1 MTSARDRR
9 GWAATGAPPVV
20 PLAWWTVRGLRMML
34 VVRAVLALV
43 IGVVALAWPEMTLLA
58 LAVAFGV
65 YAILDGVARIV
76 DAVRHRGRERWWLG
90 LLGGLVGVAAGVV
103 ALFWPDVTALALAI
117 VVGAW
122 AVVSG
127 AAEIADSVRLRRA
140 GGPVWML
147 ALAGVLS
154 LVAGIVILVWPVQGA
169 IGLALLFGAFALAY
183 GVLLGVLAAALRPS
197 AP

>member
-1 MTSARDRR
+1 M
-9 GWAATGAPPVV
+9 
-20 PLAWWTVRGLRMML
+20 AWWPVRGLRAML
-34 VVRAVLALV
+34 VVRSILAIM
-43 IGVVALAWPEMTLLA
+43 IGIVALAWPELTLLA

-103 ALFWPDVTALALAI
+103 ALFWPGVTALVLAI
-117 VVGAW
+117 IVGAW
-122 AVVSG
+122 AVVTG

-140 GGPVWML
+140 GGRVWLL

-169 IGLALLFGAFALAY
+169 IGLALLFGVFALAY
-183 GVLLGVLAAALRPS
+183 GVLLGVLAATLRPS

>member
-9 GWAATGAPPVV
+9 GGAAAGAPPVD
-20 PLAWWTVRGLRMML
+20 PLAWWTLRGLRTML

-103 ALFWPDVTALALAI
+103 ALFWPDVTALVLAI
-117 VVGAW
+117 IVGAW

-140 GGPVWML
+140 GGAVWLL

-154 LVAGIVILVWPVQGA
+154 LVAGIVILIWPVQGA
-169 IGLALLFGAFALAY
+169 IGLALLLGAFALAY
-183 GVLLGVLAAALRPS
+183 GVLLGVLAATLRPS

>member
-9 GWAATGAPPVV
+9 GGPATGAPPVD

-43 IGVVALAWPEMTLLA
+43 IGVVALAWPELTLLA

-103 ALFWPDVTALALAI
+103 ALFWPGVTALVLAI
-117 VVGAW
+117 IVGAW
-122 AVVSG
+122 AVVTG

-140 GGPVWML
+140 GGRVWLL

-183 GVLLGVLAAALRPS
+183 GVLLGVLAATLRPS

>member
-9 GWAATGAPPVV
+9 SGAAAGAPPVD
-20 PLAWWTVRGLRMML
+20 PLTWQSVRGLRMIL

-43 IGVVALAWPEMTLLA
+43 IGVVALTWPELTLLA

-103 ALFWPDVTALALAI
+103 ALFWPGVTAVVLAI
-117 VVGAW
+117 IVGAW

-140 GGPVWML
+140 GGSAWLL

-154 LVAGIVILVWPVQGA
+154 LVAGIVILVWPIQGA

-183 GVLLGVLAAALRPS
+183 GVLLGVLAATLRPT